1 MQRLAYLKNVQHC
14 RISKDKSAA
23 LASFQMKNL

>member
-1 MQRLAYLKNVQHC
+1 MQRLAYLKNVQNY
-14 RISKDKSAA
+14 RILKDKYAA